1 MSAALSTPND
11 ETAILARAVDPANW
25 KLTPDAAQALVDL
38 KLADDDKQRMDELAE
53 KARAGELT
61 ADDEIEIDN
70 YRQVGCLI
78 ELMKSK
84 ARLFLRNA
92 SA

>member
-1 MSAALSTPND
+1 MSGTLACPND
-11 ETAILARAVDPANW
+11 EAAILGRAVDPANW
-25 KLTPDAAQALVDL
+25 RLTPDAAAAIQSLDL
-38 KLADDDKQRMDELAE
+38 SAADKERMDQLAA

-61 ADDEIEIDN
+61 ADEEVEIEN

-84 ARLFLRNA
+84 ARLFLRG
-92 SA
+92 SGR

>member
-1 MSAALSTPND
+1 
-11 ETAILARAVDPANW
+11 
-25 KLTPDAAQALVDL
+25 
-38 KLADDDKQRMDELAE
+38 MDELAT
-53 KARAGELT
+53 KARAGELS

>member
-1 MSAALSTPND
+1 MSATLSIPND
-11 ETAILARAVDPANW
+11 EVAILARAVDSANW
-25 KLTPDAAQALVDL
+25 KQTRDAAQALVDL
-38 KLADDDKQRMDELAE
+38 ALADDDKRRMDELAE

-61 ADDEIEIDN
+61 PDDEIEIDN

-78 ELMKSK
+78 ELVKSK
-84 ARLFLRNA
+84 ARLFPRNA

>member
-1 MSAALSTPND
+1 M
-11 ETAILARAVDPANW
+11 RFRR
-25 KLTPDAAQALVDL
+25 LTISNSP
-38 KLADDDKQRMDELAE
+38 KMTSRRMDELAE

-61 ADDEIEIDN
+61 GDVEIEIDN

-78 ELMKSK
+78 EFMKSK
-84 ARLFLRNA
+84 ARLFLRNS

>member
-1 MSAALSTPND
+1 MELSIPND
-11 ETAILARAVDPANW
+11 DTAILARAVDPANW
-25 KLTPDAAQALVDL
+25 KLTRDAAQALVDL
-38 KLADDDKQRMDELAE
+38 KLADDDKRRMDELAD